1 MKPMKIGW
9 FALVFLALLVLSV
22 TGLGK
27 ETLVVYTYDSF
38 ISWGPGADIEKAFEA
53 KYDCDLQFV
62 TAGGAKAT
70 LARLINEQ
78 TSGGTKADLFMGE
91 LNDVPRITSYNLFS
105 PVQTESIS
113 NLNVVPKALRG
124 IIATG
129 LVPYEYGYI
138 TLTYDAQAMHQNELP
153 KTLADLTA
161 PRYRKKLVCEDPRTS
176 STGFSFLLWT
186 IAQFGEDGYLKFWR
200 NLDPSILTITQGWSA
215 GWTLLTHGEAPL
227 LVSYSTDTAYA
238 AMSGEKPR
246 YLSYA
251 PGGEG
256 YRTVYGVGIIRGT
269 KHPKLAEAFINL
281 LLSPEIQKL
290 IPGKEAMFPVNSSA
304 PVPAAFTK
312 YAIVPQKVI
321 SLPLSLVGE
330 RAEQWLT
337 DWERVMTKQ

>member
-1 MKPMKIGW
+1 MKWSWLLLLG
-9 FALVFLALLVLSV
+9 VVLLVAVS
-22 TGLGK
+22 GWGK
-27 ETLVVYTYDSF
+27 QTLVVYTYDSF

-78 TSGGTKADLFMGE
+78 QTGGTKADLFMGE
-91 LNDVPRITSYNLFS
+91 LNDVPRITSYNLFL
-105 PVQTESIS
+105 PVQTASIS
-113 NLNVVPKALRG
+113 NLTVIPPELRG
-124 IIATG
+124 ILATG

-138 TLTYDAQAMHQNELP
+138 TLTYDAQTMHQNELP

-161 PRYRKKLVCEDPRTS
+161 PQYRRKLVCEDPRTS

-186 IAQFGEDGYLKFWR
+186 IAQFGEDGYLNFWR
-200 NLDPSILTITQGWSA
+200 NLDPSILTITSGWSA
-215 GWTLLTHGEAPL
+215 AWSLLTHGEAPL
-227 LVSYSTDTAYA
+227 IVSYSTDTAYA
-238 AMSGEKPR
+238 ALAGEKLR

-251 PGGEG
+251 PAGQG

-269 KHPKLAEAFINL
+269 KHLKLAEAFINL

-312 YAIVPQKVI
+312 YAIVPKTAV

-330 RAEQWLT
+330 KAEQWLT